1 MGSAVFAHAE
11 VVEIMPANNAVVAE
25 APGAVTVRFTEPVSL
40 SGGST
45 EVFDDTGEVI
55 STDGSVSD
63 STVTI
68 PLPADLGDGTYVVA
82 WRVIS
87 ADSHPISG
95 SSVFSVGAPS
105 TTGPIDVD
113 AGPEIPAVASGWRVV
128 AMAASYAGVL
138 AAIGGWWF
146 ARRWYRP
153 RRTERPRTATDD

>member
-1 MGSAVFAHAE
+1 MVATIVALFTLIATLGTSGSTVFAHAE
-11 VVEIMPANNAVVAE
+11 VVEITPANNAVVAE

-45 EVFDDTGEVI
+45 QVFDDTGEVI

-68 PLPADLGDGTYVVA
+68 PLPADLADGTYVVA

-105 TTGPIDVD
+105 TTGPSTSTPDRRYRRW
-113 AGPEIPAVASGWRVV
+113 PA
-128 AMAASYAGVL
+128 AGV
-138 AAIGGWWF
+138 
-146 ARRWYRP
+146 
-153 RRTERPRTATDD
+153 